1 MKINE
6 LRKLTNEDLNKKITE
21 SKKELL
27 DLRIKQS
34 TGSLEKPSKIHEL
47 RKDVARMKTILRERE
62 LSEGGENYWQKLK
75 ELNLQVRLY
84 LLSAI
89 KLLLF

>member
-1 MKINE
+1 MKVNE
-6 LRKLTNEDLNKKITE
+6 LIKLTSEDLTKKITE

-27 DLRIKQS
+27 DLRFKQS

-62 LSEGGENYWQKLK
+62 LSEGGEN
-75 ELNLQVRLY
+75 
-84 LLSAI
+84 
-89 KLLLF
+89 